1 MEATGGFEPP
11 MGVLQTPALPLG
23 DVAVLKTKYW
33 CRGRDLNSHELTL
46 TTPSRWRVYHSTT
59 SACLDYGLL
68 LLSGGKRFH
77 HRLRIRLRPKI
88 IASPTTMSRMGQK
101 YPQTEPEM
109 IPSLFSKRI
118 IPKSRTAAPN
128 IIFHILA
135 GVGGIEPP
143 TSGFGDRC
151 STN

>member
-59 SACLDYGLL
+59 SA
-68 LLSGGKRFH
+68 KN
-77 HRLRIRLRPKI
+77 
-88 IASPTTMSRMGQK
+88 
-101 YPQTEPEM
+101 
-109 IPSLFSKRI
+109 SLKT
-118 IPKSRTAAPN
+118 KM
-128 IIFHILA
+128 A
-135 GVGGIEPP
+135 GVRGFEPL
-143 TSGFGDRC
+143 TGGFGDHC
-151 STN
+151 STS